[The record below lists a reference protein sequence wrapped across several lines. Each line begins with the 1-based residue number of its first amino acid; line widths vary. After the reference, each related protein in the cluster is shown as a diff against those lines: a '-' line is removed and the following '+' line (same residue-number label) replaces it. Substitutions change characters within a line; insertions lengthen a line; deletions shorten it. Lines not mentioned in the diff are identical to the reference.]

1 MSTIEEAV
9 RAIHHLRPRRVVA
22 FTGAGI
28 SAESGIP
35 TFRGSGGL
43 WRTFRAE
50 DLATPEAFR
59 RDPSLVW
66 EWYEWRR
73 GLIRDAQPN
82 AAHRAIASL
91 ADSVVVT
98 QNVDGLHERAGSPS
112 LIELHGSIFRVRC
125 ERERKTL
132 RADEIFTT
140 FPPLCEC
147 GAPLRPDVV
156 WFGEMLP
163 AGALECAAEE
173 IRKADLL
180 LVIGTSG
187 VVYPA
192 AGLVAIHDG
201 LSIEINPE
209 ASPLSSAFTFAIPE
223 TAVRAVPSII
233 EAVQEALA

>member
-43 WRTFRAE
+43 WRNFRAE

-73 GLIRDAQPN
+73 QLIRNTQPN
-82 AAHRAIASL
+82 EAHRAIASL

-98 QNVDGLHERAGSPS
+98 QNVDGLHERAGTTA
-112 LIELHGSIFRVRC
+112 LIELHGNIFRVRC

-132 RADEIFTT
+132 RADEVFTT
-140 FPPLCEC
+140 LPPLCEC

-163 AGALECAAEE
+163 AGALERAAEE

-192 AGLVAIHDG
+192 AGLVALHDG
-201 LSIEINPE
+201 LSMEINPE